1 MPFARV
7 PLLVLQIGLVL
18 AWSSGYVGAIIAS
31 DTGSVV
37 RVLLWR
43 FIGVAVLF
51 SPFLWCAIR
60 RGVTWQWLALHTVL
74 GVVGMF
80 VCVGLGIEAI
90 NLGLP
95 AGTGALISALQP
107 LAAAVLA
114 GPLLAERVVRSQW
127 IGLAI
132 GFLGVLFS
140 VGGLT
145 GSDQILGY
153 LCSFASMAAMVAAT
167 LIAKAKWDGSDL
179 GAALAMQM
187 TVTAVLFV
195 PVALYNGVFW
205 PEPSWRFGGAV
216 AWAIAF
222 STLGGYGFYYLC
234 LMRSGTVRTSSL
246 IYLTPP
252 VTLLWAW
259 AMFGEPMSLYTMA
272 GLLLCLAGVALSRGE
287 RVVSDSA
294 PARPTKVCIPDD
306 GAGSPKSCDP
316 IPKLTKC

>member
-7 PLLVLQIGLVL
+7 PLLVFQVGLVL
-18 AWSSGYVGAIIAS
+18 AWSSGYVGAIIAAETDS
-31 DTGSVV
+31 IV

-43 FIGVAVLF
+43 FIGVALLF
-51 SPFLWCAIR
+51 SPFLWHAIR
-60 RGVTWQWLALHTVL
+60 RGVTWRWCLVHALL

-80 VCVGLGIEAI
+80 ICVGLGIESI

-114 GPLLAERVVRSQW
+114 GPLLGEGVTRSQW
-127 IGLAI
+127 LGLAI
-132 GFLGVLFS
+132 GFLGVIFS

-145 GSDQILGY
+145 GSDQLLGY

-167 LIAKAKWDGSDL
+167 LIAKAHWDGSDL
-179 GAALAMQM
+179 GSALAMQT
-187 TVTAVLFV
+187 TVTAVLWV
-195 PVALYNGVFW
+195 PVALYEGVFW
-205 PEPSWRFGGAV
+205 PEASWHFAGAV
-216 AWAIAF
+216 GWAIAF

-252 VTLLWAW
+252 VTLVWAW
-259 AMFGEPMSLYTMA
+259 AMFGEPMSLYTIA
-272 GLLLCLAGVALSRGE
+272 GLMLCLVGVWLARGE
-287 RVVSDSA
+287 R
-294 PARPTKVCIPDD
+294 IPR
-306 GAGSPKSCDP
+306 ATVAAEKA
-316 IPKLTKC
+316 

>member
-7 PLLVLQIGLVL
+7 PLLILQIGLVL

-51 SPFLWCAIR
+51 SPFLWRAIR
-60 RGVTWQWLALHTVL
+60 RGVTWQWLALHTLL

-80 VCVGLGIEAI
+80 VCVGLGIQSI

-114 GPLLAERVVRSQW
+114 GPLLAERVMRSQW

-167 LIAKAKWDGSDL
+167 LIAKAKWDGADL

-259 AMFGEPMSLYTMA
+259 AMFGQPMSLYTMA

-287 RVVSDSA
+287 RVVSD
-294 PARPTKVCIPDD
+294 PAQEPQSSRRLYKT
-306 GAGSPKSCDP
+306 GS
-316 IPKLTKC
+316 

>member
-7 PLLVLQIGLVL
+7 PLLVFQVGLIL
-18 AWSSGYVGAIIAS
+18 AWSSGYVGAIIAA
-31 DTGSVV
+31 DTGSIV

-43 FIGVAVLF
+43 FVGVAVLF
-51 SPFLWCAIR
+51 SPFLILAFR
-60 RGVTWQWLALHTVL
+60 RGVTWRWVALHSLL

-80 VCVGLGIEAI
+80 VCVGLGIQSI

-114 GPLLAERVVRSQW
+114 GPLLGERVIRSQW

-132 GFLGVLFS
+132 GFVGVLFS

-145 GSDQILGY
+145 GSDQLLGY
-153 LCSFASMAAMVAAT
+153 LCSFVSMAAMVVAT
-167 LIAKAKWDGSDL
+167 LIAKARWDGSDL
-179 GAALAMQM
+179 GPALAMQT
-187 TVTAVLFV
+187 TVTAVLFL
-195 PVALYNGVFW
+195 PVALYQGVLW
-205 PEPSWRFGGAV
+205 PEPSWHFAGAV
-216 AWAIAF
+216 GWAIVF

-252 VTLLWAW
+252 VTLIWAW
-259 AMFGEPMSLYTMA
+259 AMFGEPMSLYTWA
-272 GLLLCLAGVALSRGE
+272 GLLFCLAGVWLARGE
-287 RVVSDSA
+287 RLNQA
-294 PARPTKVCIPDD
+294 ALCTEK
-306 GAGSPKSCDP
+306 A
-316 IPKLTKC
+316 

>member
-1 MPFARV
+1 MPFSRS
-7 PLLVLQIGLVL
+7 PLLVFQIGLVL
-18 AWSSGYVGAIIAS
+18 AWSSGYVGAIIAA

-37 RVLLWR
+37 RVLVWR
-43 FIGVAVLF
+43 FMIIALLF
-51 SPFLWCAIR
+51 SPFLWRAIR
-60 RGVTWQWLALHTVL
+60 RGVTWRWCALHGLL

-80 VCVGLGIEAI
+80 GCVGLGIQAI

-114 GPLLAERVVRSQW
+114 GPLLGERVLGRQW
-127 IGLAI
+127 AGLLI
-132 GFLGVLFS
+132 GFLGVTFS

-145 GSDQILGY
+145 GSDQLLGY
-153 LCSFASMAAMVAAT
+153 LCSFGSMAAMVVAT
-167 LIAKAKWDGSDL
+167 LIAKARWDGSDL

-195 PVALYNGVFW
+195 PVALVEGVFW
-205 PEPSWRFGGAV
+205 PEPSWHFAGAV
-216 AWAIAF
+216 GWAIVF

-259 AMFGEPMSLYTMA
+259 AMFGQPMSLYTLA
-272 GLLLCLAGVALSRGE
+272 GLLLCLAGVALARGE
-287 RVVSDSA
+287 RVQEAALSVEKA
-294 PARPTKVCIPDD
+294 
-306 GAGSPKSCDP
+306 
-316 IPKLTKC
+316 

>member
-7 PLLVLQIGLVL
+7 PLLVLQIGLIL
-18 AWSSGYVGAIIAS
+18 AWSSGYVGAIIAA
-31 DTGSVV
+31 DTGSIV
-37 RVLLWR
+37 RVLVWR
-43 FIGVAVLF
+43 FIGVALLF
-51 SPFLWCAIR
+51 SPFLWRAFR
-60 RGVTWQWLALHTVL
+60 RGVTWKWCGVHALL

-80 VCVGLGIEAI
+80 ACVGLGIEAI
-90 NLGLP
+90 DLGLP

-114 GPLLAERVVRSQW
+114 GPLLGERVLRSQW

-132 GFLGVLFS
+132 GFLGVLLS

-179 GAALAMQM
+179 GPALAMQT

-195 PVALYNGVFW
+195 PVALYTGTFW
-205 PEPSWRFGGAV
+205 PEPSWQFGGAV

-234 LMRSGTVRTSSL
+234 LMRSDTVRTSSL

-259 AMFGEPMSLYTMA
+259 AMFGQPMSLYTMA

-287 RVVSDSA
+287 RVPRPELSA
-294 PARPTKVCIPDD
+294 EKV
-306 GAGSPKSCDP
+306 
-316 IPKLTKC
+316 

>member
-7 PLLVLQIGLVL
+7 PLLAFQVGLIL

-31 DTGSVV
+31 DTGSIV

-43 FIGVAVLF
+43 FIGVALLF
-51 SPFLWCAIR
+51 SPFLIQAIR
-60 RGVTWQWLALHTVL
+60 GGVTWRWVALHSLL

-80 VCVGLGIEAI
+80 VCVGLGVQSM

-114 GPLLAERVVRSQW
+114 GPLLGERVIKSQW

-132 GFLGVLFS
+132 GFVGVLFS

-145 GSDQILGY
+145 GSNQILGY
-153 LCSFASMAAMVAAT
+153 LCSFASMAAMVVTT

-179 GAALAMQM
+179 GPALAMQT

-195 PVALYNGVFW
+195 PVALYQNVFW
-205 PEPSWRFGGAV
+205 PEPSWQFAGAV
-216 AWAIAF
+216 GWAIVF

-234 LMRSGTVRTSSL
+234 LMRAGTVRTSSL

-252 VTLLWAW
+252 VTLVWAW
-259 AMFGEPMSLYTMA
+259 AMFGQPMSIYTWA
-272 GLLLCLAGVALSRGE
+272 GLLLCLAGVWLARGE
-287 RVVSDSA
+287 RTELA
-294 PARPTKVCIPDD
+294 ALK
-306 GAGSPKSCDP
+306 A
-316 IPKLTKC
+316 

>member
-1 MPFARV
+1 MPFSRV
-7 PLLVLQIGLVL
+7 PLLVFQIGLIL
-18 AWSSGYVGAIIAS
+18 AWSSGYVGAIIAA
-31 DTGSVV
+31 DTGSIV

-43 FIGVAVLF
+43 FVGVALLF
-51 SPFLWCAIR
+51 SPFLIAAFS
-60 RGVTWQWLALHTVL
+60 RGVTWRWVALHSLL
-74 GVVGMF
+74 GVIGMF
-80 VCVGLGIEAI
+80 ACVGLGIQAI

-114 GPLLAERVVRSQW
+114 GPLLGERVIRIQW

-132 GFLGVLFS
+132 GFVGVLFS

-145 GSDQILGY
+145 GSDQLLGY
-153 LCSFASMAAMVAAT
+153 LCSFASMAAMVVTT

-179 GAALAMQM
+179 GPALAMQT

-195 PVALYNGVFW
+195 PVALYQGVFW
-205 PEPSWRFGGAV
+205 PEPSWHFAGAV
-216 AWAIAF
+216 GWAILF

-252 VTLLWAW
+252 VTLVWAW
-259 AMFGEPMSLYTMA
+259 AMFGEPMSLYTWA
-272 GLLLCLAGVALSRGE
+272 GLLLCLAGVWLARGE
-287 RVVSDSA
+287 RLPQTVLSA
-294 PARPTKVCIPDD
+294 EKA
-306 GAGSPKSCDP
+306 
-316 IPKLTKC
+316 

>member
-1 MPFARV
+1 MPFART
-7 PLLVLQIGLVL
+7 PLLVFQVGLVL
-18 AWSSGYVGAIIAS
+18 AWSSGYVGAIIAA

-43 FIGVAVLF
+43 FIGVAILF
-51 SPFLWCAIR
+51 SPFLWQAFR
-60 RGVTWQWLALHTVL
+60 RGIMTWRFCALHGML
-74 GVVGMF
+74 GLIGMF
-80 VCVGLGIEAI
+80 VCVGLGIQAI

-114 GPLLAERVVRSQW
+114 GPLLRERVARSQW
-127 IGLAI
+127 IGLAV
-132 GFLGVLFS
+132 GFIGVLFS

-167 LIAKAKWDGSDL
+167 LLAKGTWDGSDL
-179 GAALAMQM
+179 GAALAVQT
-187 TVTAVLFV
+187 TVTALLFV
-195 PVALYNGVFW
+195 PVALYNDVFW
-205 PEPSWRFGGAV
+205 PEPNWLFASAV
-216 AWAIAF
+216 GWAIVF

-259 AMFGEPMSLYTMA
+259 AMFGEPMSLYTLA
-272 GLLLCLAGVALSRGE
+272 GLMLCLAGVYLARGE
-287 RVVSDSA
+287 RA
-294 PARPTKVCIPDD
+294 PKIALGVEK
-306 GAGSPKSCDP
+306 A
-316 IPKLTKC
+316 

>member
-7 PLLVLQIGLVL
+7 PLLVFQVGLIL
-18 AWSSGYVGAIIAS
+18 AWSSGFVGAIIAA
-31 DTGSVV
+31 DTGSIV
-37 RVLLWR
+37 RVLVWR
-43 FIGVAVLF
+43 FIGVALLF
-51 SPFLWCAIR
+51 SPFLWRALR
-60 RGVTWQWLALHTVL
+60 RGVTWKWLALHTVL

-80 VCVGLGIEAI
+80 ACVGLGIVAI

-114 GPLLAERVVRSQW
+114 GPLLSERVLRSQW

-132 GFLGVLFS
+132 GFLGVTFS

-145 GSDQILGY
+145 GSDQLLGY
-153 LCSFASMAAMVAAT
+153 LCSFASMATMVITT
-167 LIAKAKWDGSDL
+167 LIAKARWDGSDL
-179 GAALAMQM
+179 GAALAFQT
-187 TVTAVLFV
+187 TVTAVLFI

-205 PEPSWRFGGAV
+205 PEPSWHFTGAV
-216 AWAIAF
+216 AWAIVF

-252 VTLLWAW
+252 VTLIWAW
-259 AMFGEPMSLYTMA
+259 AMFGQPMSLYTLA
-272 GLLLCLAGVALSRGE
+272 GLVLCLAGVWLARGE
-287 RVVSDSA
+287 RVAQPEASA
-294 PARPTKVCIPDD
+294 A
-306 GAGSPKSCDP
+306 
-316 IPKLTKC
+316 

>member
-1 MPFARV
+1 MPFARI
-7 PLLVLQIGLVL
+7 PLLVLQVGLIL
-18 AWSSGYVGAIIAS
+18 AWSSGYVGAIIAAETDS
-31 DTGSVV
+31 II

-43 FIGVAVLF
+43 FIGVALLF
-51 SPFLWCAIR
+51 SPFLIRAIR
-60 RGVTWQWLALHTVL
+60 RGVTWRWCALHALL

-80 VCVGLGIEAI
+80 ACVGLGIQSI

-114 GPLLAERVVRSQW
+114 GPLLGERVIKSQW
-127 IGLAI
+127 VGLGI

-145 GSDQILGY
+145 GSDQLMGY
-153 LCSFASMAAMVAAT
+153 LCSFASMATMVAAT

-179 GAALAMQM
+179 GSALAMQT

-195 PVALYNGVFW
+195 PVALYEGVFW
-205 PEPSWRFGGAV
+205 PEPSWHFGGAV
-216 AWAIAF
+216 AWAIVF

-252 VTLLWAW
+252 VTLVWAW
-259 AMFGEPMSLYTMA
+259 AMFGQPMSPYTWA
-272 GLLLCLAGVALSRGE
+272 GLLLCLAGVWLARGE
-287 RVVSDSA
+287 RALA
-294 PARPTKVCIPDD
+294 PGVA
-306 GAGSPKSCDP
+306 
-316 IPKLTKC
+316 